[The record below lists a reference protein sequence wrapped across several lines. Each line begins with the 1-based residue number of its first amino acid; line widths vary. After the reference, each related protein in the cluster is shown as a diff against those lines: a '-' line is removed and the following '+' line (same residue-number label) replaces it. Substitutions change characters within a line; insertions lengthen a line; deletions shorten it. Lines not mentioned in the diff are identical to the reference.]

1 MTYEGNAAV
10 QVADNVARQV
20 AIDAAQ
26 QAVTSA
32 QKTPSPSRNGKRRA
46 FVMRSPEGAYA
57 SASTFSRW
65 AFST

>member
-1 MTYEGNAAV
+1 MTSEGNEAV
-10 QVADNVARQV
+10 QVAGNAARQV
-20 AIDAAQ
+20 TIGAAQ

-46 FVMRSPEGAYA
+46 FVTQSLEGAYA